1 MTLRPARWIH
11 MVGIGGAGMSGIAR
25 VLREQGE
32 RVSGSDLHLN
42 SVTDQL
48 SEIGVEI
55 FEGHRASNLQSGID
69 LVVISSAIPASN
81 EEVLAAADLN
91 IPVIKRG
98 QMLARMVNVKQGL
111 AVAGAHGKTT
121 TTSMLYTALAGSG
134 LDPSFIVGGE
144 IQGTQLNAHLGQD
157 DYFVVEAD
165 ESDASFLEIHPYAAI
180 VTNIE
185 NDHLDFYK
193 TVERIKEAFSQFLNQ
208 VHPEGFAMLYGADPA
223 IQSIKDELRSRVFF
237 YGEDSAC
244 DYYLS
249 EWSPL
254 GLGSTFEVYRR
265 GDKVGK
271 MTLSVPGKHNALNAL
286 AVTAVALE
294 LGLDFQA
301 IQAALHK
308 FPGAKRRFQIVYSD
322 KDIAIVD
329 DYAHHPTEIQATIT
343 AARQVHPGRLLV
355 VFQPHRYTRTQLLA
369 EQFGSCFKAADL
381 VIITDVYSAGEDP
394 LPGISGELVYLAAR
408 EAGCN
413 AIYIPDV
420 EDSRAYLESL
430 LEPGDMLITMGAGD
444 VWKIGAFMAA
454 ARSAAPSE
462 D

>member
-1 MTLRPARWIH
+1 MTIRPVQWIH

-48 SEIGVEI
+48 SEIGVEV
-55 FEGHRASNLQSGID
+55 FAGHRASNLQPGID
-69 LVVISSAIPASN
+69 LVVISSAIPANN
-81 EEVLAAADLN
+81 EEVLAAVELQ

-98 QMLARMVNVKQGL
+98 QMLARMVNAKQGL

-121 TTSMLYTALAGSG
+121 TTSMLYTALSGSG

-144 IQGTQLNAHLGQD
+144 IQGTQLNAHLGRD

-165 ESDASFLEIHPYAAI
+165 ESDASFLGIHPYAAI

-193 TVERIKEAFSQFLNQ
+193 SMERIKEAFSQFLNQ
-208 VHPEGFAMLYGADPA
+208 IHPEGFAMLYGADPA
-223 IQSIKDELRSRVFF
+223 IQSIKDELHSRVLF
-237 YGEDSAC
+237 YGENSAC
-244 DYYLS
+244 DYYLL
-249 EWSPL
+249 EWRPL
-254 GLGSTFEVYRR
+254 GLGSTFDVYRHHDR
-265 GDKVGK
+265 IGK

-294 LGLDFQA
+294 LGLDFHS

-308 FPGAKRRFQIVYSD
+308 FPGAKRRFQIVYAD
-322 KDIAIVD
+322 RDIAIVD

-369 EQFGSCFKAADL
+369 EQFGTCFRSADL

-394 LPGISGELVYLAAR
+394 LPGISGELVHLAAR
-408 EAGCN
+408 KAGCN
-413 AIYIPDV
+413 AVYIPSV
-420 EDSRAYLESL
+420 EDSREYLESL
-430 LEPGDMLITMGAGD
+430 LQPGDMLITMGAGD
-444 VWKIGAFMAA
+444 VWKLGAFMAA
-454 ARSAAPSE
+454 ARSAGPSK